1 MAAPV
6 IVVGSANVDLVVA
19 VRDLPTPGETVS
31 GGSFTWTLGGKG
43 ANQAAAAAA
52 LGAQTWL
59 VGMTGED
66 EHGHL
71 IRADL
76 AARGVDLSG
85 VGNGLSPTG
94 VAQIVVDQHGENQI
108 AVAPGANHELTPDAA
123 RRHVE
128 RLAEAGSV
136 VLAVLEVPARSV
148 LAAAEAARAR
158 GCRFLLNPAPAA
170 RLPVELLEL
179 CDVVTPNDREL
190 KILGPPD
197 ELFQFGVGAIVVT
210 RGARGADLLRR
221 DGSVHHQDA
230 FPVEVVDTTGA
241 GDAFNGALAWGL
253 ADGRSIEEAVALG
266 AAAGALATRALG
278 AREALPD
285 REEVERLTSR

>member
-1 MAAPV
+1 MAASV
-6 IVVGSANVDLVVA
+6 IVIGSANVDLVVA
-19 VRDLPTPGETVS
+19 VRDLPAPGETVS
-31 GGSFTWTLGGKG
+31 GGRFTRTLGGKG

-52 LGAQTWL
+52 LGARTWL
-59 VGMTGED
+59 VGMTGKD
-66 EHGHL
+66 EHGDL

-94 VAQIVVDQHGENQI
+94 VAQIVVDQNGENQI
-108 AVAPGANHELTPDAA
+108 AVAPGANDELTPDAA
-123 RRHVE
+123 RSHVK
-128 RLAEAGSV
+128 RLAEAGSI
-136 VLAVLEVPARSV
+136 VLAVLEVPVQSV

-158 GCRFLLNPAPAA
+158 GCRFLLNPAPATV
-170 RLPVELLEL
+170 LPLELLKL

-190 KILGPPD
+190 KILGQR
-197 ELFQFGVGAIVVT
+197 ELFRSGVGAVVVT
-210 RGARGADLLRR
+210 RGARGVDLLRK
-221 DGSVHHQDA
+221 DGVEHHQDA

-278 AREALPD
+278 ARAALPD